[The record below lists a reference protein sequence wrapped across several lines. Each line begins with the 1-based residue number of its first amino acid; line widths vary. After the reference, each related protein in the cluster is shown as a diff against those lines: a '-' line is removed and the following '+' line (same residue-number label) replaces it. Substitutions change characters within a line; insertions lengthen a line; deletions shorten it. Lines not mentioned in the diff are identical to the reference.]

1 MLWLVWTELARET
14 VVQVSDLQCL
24 ALIDESS
31 HFLNCP
37 TAAQIQSTKYGNT
50 LIKLSDLSRN
60 TECKVILF
68 HLSTARC
75 SRLSLLSLSSSSF
88 LACKEMS
95 TTVPN
100 KLQRKC
106 QQHFQ
111 TNCKEMS
118 TTFTNKLQRKC
129 QQNYQTNC
137 DTNVTSLTNFYAM
150 STTQSNLN
158 ANVNNINNFLWPTLK
173 KK

>member
-50 LIKLSDLSRN
+50 LIKLSSLSRN
-60 TECKVILF
+60 TEYKVELF
-68 HLSTARC
+68 HLSTALC

-88 LACKEMS
+88 LACKENVNNIIKKIAKKML
-95 TTVPN
+95 TTLSN

-106 QQHFQ
+106 QQHYQ
-111 TNCKEMS
+111 TNCKE
-118 TTFTNKLQRKC
+118 
-129 QQNYQTNC
+129 
-137 DTNVTSLTNFYAM
+137 
-150 STTQSNLN
+150 
-158 ANVNNINNFLWPTLK
+158 NVNNIFKQIAT
-173 KK
+173 

>member
-31 HFLNCP
+31 HFLNCS
-37 TAAQIQSTKYGNT
+37 TAAQIQNTKYGNT
-50 LIKLSDLSRN
+50 LIKLSSLSRN
-60 TECKVILF
+60 TEYKVELF
-68 HLSTARC
+68 HLSTALC

-88 LACKEMS
+88 LACKENVNNIIKQIAKPMS
-95 TTVPN
+95 TTFSN

-111 TNCKEMS
+111 TNC
-118 TTFTNKLQRKC
+118 NL
-129 QQNYQTNC
+129 
-137 DTNVTSLTNFYAM
+137 NVTKYTNIFAM
-150 STTQSNLN
+150 STTL
-158 ANVNNINNFLWPTLK
+158 
-173 KK
+173 

>member
-37 TAAQIQSTKYGNT
+37 TAAQIQNTKYGNT

-88 LACKEMS
+88 LACKENVNNIIKQIAKKMS
-95 TTVPN
+95 TTLSK

-106 QQHFQ
+106 QPHYQ
-111 TNCKEMS
+111 TNCKENVNNIIKQIAKKMS
-118 TTFTNKLQRKC
+118 TTFSNKLQPKC
-129 QQNYQTNC
+129 HQINKYFC
-137 DTNVTSLTNFYAM
+137 
-150 STTQSNLN
+150 
-158 ANVNNINNFLWPTLK
+158 NVNNTISPAEH
-173 KK
+173 

>member
-37 TAAQIQSTKYGNT
+37 TAAQIQNTKYGNT

-106 QQHFQ
+106 QQ
-111 TNCKEMS
+111 
-118 TTFTNKLQRKC
+118 
-129 QQNYQTNC
+129 NYQTNC
-137 DTNVTSLTNFYAM
+137 NTNVTSLTNFYAM

-173 KK
+173 KKQMY